1 MESSAMNTTAS
12 PVEHR
17 HSGLARHDP
26 NGVEQMRNYLE
37 IESMARQLERPLSEI
52 AELYATVYADLKS
65 HAQVTDYLPV
75 FVARRVRAFLS
86 KH

>member
-1 MESSAMNTTAS
+1 MELSAMNTTAS
-12 PVEHR
+12 PAEHR
-17 HSGLARHDP
+17 HSGLPRHDL
-26 NGVEQMRNYLE
+26 NAVEQMRNHLE

-52 AELYATVYADLKS
+52 AELYATVYTDLKS

>member
-1 MESSAMNTTAS
+1 MESSAMSTTAS

-17 HSGLARHDP
+17 HSGRARHDV
-26 NGVEQMRNYLE
+26 NAVEQNRNQLE

-52 AELYATVYADLKS
+52 AELYARIYADLKS
-65 HAQVTDYLPV
+65 HANVTDYLPV
-75 FVARRVRAFLS
+75 FVARRIRATVA

>member
-12 PVEHR
+12 TVELR
-17 HSGLARHDP
+17 HPGLARHDL
-26 NGVEQMRNYLE
+26 NAAEQMRNRRE

-52 AELYATVYADLKS
+52 AELYTAIYADLKS
-65 HAQVTDYLPV
+65 RAQVVDYLPV
-75 FVARRVRAFLS
+75 LVARRVRASLS